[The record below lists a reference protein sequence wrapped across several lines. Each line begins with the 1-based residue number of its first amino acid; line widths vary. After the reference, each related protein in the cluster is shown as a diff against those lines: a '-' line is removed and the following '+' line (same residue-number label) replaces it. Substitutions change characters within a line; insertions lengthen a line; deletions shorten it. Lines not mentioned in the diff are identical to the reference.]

1 MLMIIDNKINNFN
14 INYYNSKYLTKKVF
28 KEIRNLK
35 GFKMEKTNKILVVDD
50 QPNNLKVIA
59 NVLNDEYKLFVANSG
74 KNALLVLESEQ
85 PNLILLDVMMPEM
98 NGFEVCERIKQN
110 ENIKDIPII
119 FLTAKSD
126 IEDIQRGFE
135 VGAVDYIT
143 KPFNL
148 IELKARVKNH
158 IDLYNSQH
166 ELKLLNERL
175 SASENVLKLANDT
188 KNKFFSIIAHDL
200 KSPFSGFMGLS
211 DMLANNMDKMK
222 PEMIKTISKT
232 MNEESQRIYNLL
244 ENLLEWSNTQIG
256 LSDVNLVQID
266 LLELSTGAIETFL
279 QNANLK
285 NIKLNNNIQ
294 KNTLVFADN
303 YMLNTVFRNLISN
316 AIKFTRQNGQIN
328 ISTIENTGN
337 RTYTVVIE
345 DNGVGMKETV
355 LKHIFDIG
363 SKHTSL
369 GTANEKGSGLGLV
382 LCKEFIE
389 KMSGRIFVDSE
400 YGQGTTFYF
409 TLPMV

>member
-1 MLMIIDNKINNFN
+1 MLMIIDNKINDFN

-266 LLELSTGAIETFL
+266 LLESSTGAIETFL

>member
-1 MLMIIDNKINNFN
+1 MLMIIDNKINDFN

-266 LLELSTGAIETFL
+266 LLELSTGVIETFL
-279 QNANLK
+279 QNANFK

>member
-1 MLMIIDNKINNFN
+1 MIIDNKINNFN

-345 DNGVGMKETV
+345 DNGIGMKETV

>member
-1 MLMIIDNKINNFN
+1 MLMIIDNKINDFN

-285 NIKLNNNIQ
+285 NIKLNNNIP

-345 DNGVGMKETV
+345 DNGIGMKETV

>member
-1 MLMIIDNKINNFN
+1 MLMIIDNKINDFN

>member
-1 MLMIIDNKINNFN
+1 MIIDNKINDFN

-266 LLELSTGAIETFL
+266 LLESSTGAIETFL

>member
-1 MLMIIDNKINNFN
+1 
-14 INYYNSKYLTKKVF
+14 
-28 KEIRNLK
+28 
-35 GFKMEKTNKILVVDD
+35 MEKTNKILVVDD

-266 LLELSTGAIETFL
+266 LLESYTGAIETFL

-345 DNGVGMKETV
+345 DNGIGMKETV

>member
-1 MLMIIDNKINNFN
+1 
-14 INYYNSKYLTKKVF
+14 
-28 KEIRNLK
+28 
-35 GFKMEKTNKILVVDD
+35 MEKTNKILVVDD

-158 IDLYNSQH
+158 IDLYNSQY

-266 LLELSTGAIETFL
+266 LLELSTGVINTFL
-279 QNANLK
+279 QNANFK

-294 KNTLVFADN
+294 KDTRVFADN

-328 ISTIENTGN
+328 ISTIENTVN
-337 RTYTVVIE
+337 RTFTVVIE
-345 DNGVGMKETV
+345 DNGIGMKEVV

-389 KMSGRIFVDSE
+389 KMGGRIFVDSE

>member
-1 MLMIIDNKINNFN
+1 MIIDNKINDFN

-266 LLELSTGAIETFL
+266 LLESYTGAIETFL

-345 DNGVGMKETV
+345 DNGIGMKETV

>member
-1 MLMIIDNKINNFN
+1 MIIDNKINDFN

-266 LLELSTGAIETFL
+266 LLESSTGAIETFL

-345 DNGVGMKETV
+345 DNGIGMKETV

>member
-1 MLMIIDNKINNFN
+1 MIIDNKINDFN

-345 DNGVGMKETV
+345 DNGIGMKETV

>member
-1 MLMIIDNKINNFN
+1 MIIDNKINDFN

-285 NIKLNNNIQ
+285 NIKLNNNIP

-345 DNGVGMKETV
+345 DNGIGMKETV

>member
-1 MLMIIDNKINNFN
+1 MLMIIDNKINDFN

-345 DNGVGMKETV
+345 DNGIGMKETV